1 MCFITLFFFSSF
13 SPLFPSFFQALLQIL
28 PSFLIWA
35 KKFPPKGGGGVEME
49 YISLFQNLL
58 KEEMQ
63 SVFSVAVKTWV
74 FFSDLV
80 DFGIIVSEW
89 SYNFG
94 ENNCLLTLNY
104 KTKLWPILFWTIYRL
119 FLSLDSF
126 IKTSF
131 TLVKYKIWIRIF
143 SN

>member
-1 MCFITLFFFSSF
+1 MFYHSFLFFLLFPPFPVLFSSPSSNSSKF
-13 SPLFPSFFQALLQIL
+13 LNLNKKITPPGRGGGWKWNIYPCFKIFWRKRCNLSERCCVNMSFF
-28 PSFLIWA
+28 S
-35 KKFPPKGGGGVEME
+35 
-49 YISLFQNLL
+49 N
-58 KEEMQ
+58 
-63 SVFSVAVKTWV
+63 
-74 FFSDLV
+74 LV